1 MKLWEKGIATNQLVE
16 QFTVGRD
23 REMDLYLAPFDVLGT
38 MAHITMLETI
48 SLIEKNE
55 LPVLLAELR
64 KIYQTAVDGQL
75 VIEDGVEDI
84 HSQVELMLTRALGDM
99 GKKVHS
105 GRSRNDQVLVDMK
118 LYLRSEVEELV
129 ALVSKLFKT
138 LIALSE
144 KYKNHLMPGYTHLQV
159 AMPSS
164 FGLWFGAYAESLAD
178 DLLMLNA
185 AFKIINQNP
194 LGSAAGYGSS
204 FPLNRTLTTQLLG
217 FDDLNYNVVYAQMGR
232 GKTEQNL
239 SFAMASIASTL
250 GKMAMDMCM
259 YNSQD
264 LGFVSFPDDFTTG
277 SSIMPHKKNP
287 DVWELVRG
295 KSNRIKAL
303 PTDITLSVS
312 NLPSGY
318 HRDLQLLKEQI
329 IPAINDLKACL
340 TLSELMLQKIQIKD
354 HILEQPKYQL
364 IFSVEVVNKLASEGM
379 PFRDAYK
386 KVAKDIEAGNF
397 KPDTR
402 LNHTH
407 EGSLG
412 NLCNQQIEQKFIA
425 VFNQFRFDKIHAA
438 IKKLIDG

>member
-1 MKLWEKGIATNQLVE
+1 
-16 QFTVGRD
+16 
-23 REMDLYLAPFDVLGT
+23 
-38 MAHITMLETI
+38 
-48 SLIEKNE
+48 
-55 LPVLLAELR
+55 
-64 KIYQTAVDGQL
+64 
-75 VIEDGVEDI
+75 
-84 HSQVELMLTRALGDM
+84 
-99 GKKVHS
+99 
-105 GRSRNDQVLVDMK
+105 
-118 LYLRSEVEELV
+118 
-129 ALVSKLFKT
+129 
-138 LIALSE
+138 
-144 KYKNHLMPGYTHLQV
+144 MPGYTHLQV